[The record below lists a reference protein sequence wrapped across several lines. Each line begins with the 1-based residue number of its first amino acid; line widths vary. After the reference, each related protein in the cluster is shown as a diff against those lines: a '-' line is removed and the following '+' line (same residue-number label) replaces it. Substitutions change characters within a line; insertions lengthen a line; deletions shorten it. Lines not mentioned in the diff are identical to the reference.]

1 MITLKF
7 ETESLN
13 RMHAEIRGIAD
24 DLRNALKTETGIKR
38 KYTNIL
44 ICGMGASAIGGALL
58 ANSMY
63 YSSGVPVIVAKTMAL
78 PAWADRDTLFVA
90 CSYSGNTYETLDLYS
105 QAVDAGL
112 DTVAVTGGGKLES
125 MSKENGSIILKIG
138 GDRIQPRSA
147 IGWFVGLLGKVIG
160 DAGGTDITDMLSGMV
175 PKLLEYR
182 DEFEA
187 EDSYA
192 RTVASHLSGKVPVIY
207 GAPDLSVASLRM
219 KTQLNENSKVTA
231 FSGELPEFNHNE
243 IVGWYD
249 DPFRQNYSILIMTDR
264 SLESVNSIIN
274 ASRDLLDSRSIHLDV
289 LVVKGDSILEKNM
302 YSVMF
307 GDYVSLY
314 LAATRKVDPCD
325 VSPIVDIKGRIAK
338 FAL

>member
-1 MITLKF
+1 MKF

-24 DLRNALKTETGIKR
+24 DLDSALKTETGIKR
-38 KYTNIL
+38 RYSGIL

-63 YSSGVPVIVAKTMAL
+63 YSSRIPVIVAKTMAL
-78 PAWADRDTLFVA
+78 PAWTDKDTLFVA
-90 CSYSGNTYETLDLYS
+90 CSYSGNTYETLELYS
-105 QAVDAGL
+105 QAIDAGL
-112 DTVAVTGGGKLES
+112 DVVAVTGGGKLES
-125 MSKENGSIILKIG
+125 MSKENGNLILKIG
-138 GDRIQPRSA
+138 GNKIQPRSA

-160 DAGGTDITDMLSGMV
+160 DAGGTDMTSVLSEMV
-175 PKLLEYR
+175 PRLVRYR

-192 RTVASHLSGKVPVIY
+192 RTVAEHLSGKMPVIY

-219 KTQLNENSKVTA
+219 KTQLNENSKVIA

-249 DPFRQNYSILIMTDR
+249 DPFRREYSILIMKDR
-264 SLESVNSIIN
+264 SLDKIDDIIK
-274 ASRDLLDSRSIHLDV
+274 ASKDLLDSRSISLNT
-289 LVVKGDSILEKNM
+289 LTVKGESILEKNL
-302 YSVMF
+302 YAVMF

-314 LAATRKVDPCD
+314 LAAMRRVDPCD
-325 VSPIVDIKGRIAK
+325 VGPIKDIKNRIAK
-338 FAL
+338 ALGRE